1 MDIIK
6 DGKYVEACY
15 VLTVGQ
21 EEEVMET
28 VSQNR
33 PLSFIFGADQMLE
46 AFEAKVAGLKAGDKF
61 DFRISSAD
69 AFGEYDEARVQELSK
84 DIFSPNGEFD
94 AENVVPGKTFQM
106 INSDGDRFNGSVLEV
121 TETSVIMD
129 FNHPLAGEELH
140 FVGEVLLVRDATEE
154 ELNPKH
160 SCGCCSGCH
169 GGDCSSDSGCGGCN
183 GGCE

>member
-1 MDIIK
+1 MDTIK

-15 VLTVGQ
+15 VLTVGE

-28 VSQNR
+28 VPQNR
-33 PLSFIFGADQMLE
+33 PLSFIFGSDQMLE
-46 AFEAKVAGLKAGDKF
+46 AFEKNVAGLKAGDKF
-61 DFRISSAD
+61 DFRIACAD
-69 AFGEYDEARVQELSK
+69 AFGEYEEQRVQELSK
-84 DIFSPNGEFD
+84 EIFSPNGTFD

-121 TETSVIMD
+121 RENTVIMD

-154 ELNPKH
+154 ELNPKP
-160 SCGCCSGCH
+160 SCGCCSGC
-169 GGDCSSDSGCGGCN
+169 GSNNGSCSGCD

>member
-15 VLTVGQ
+15 VLTVGV

-28 VSQNR
+28 VPKNR

-46 AFEAKVAGLKAGDKF
+46 AFEKNVAGLKAGVKF
-61 DFRISSAD
+61 DFRIACAD
-69 AFGEYDEARVQELSK
+69 AFGEYEEQRGQELSK
-84 DIFSPNGEFD
+84 EIFSPNGEFD

-121 TETSVIMD
+121 RENTVIMD

-169 GGDCSSDSGCGGCN
+169 GGDCGDGDCSGCH
-183 GGCE
+183 

>member
-15 VLTVGQ
+15 VLTVGV

-28 VSQNR
+28 VPKNR

-46 AFEAKVAGLKAGDKF
+46 AFENNVAGLKAGDKF
-61 DFRISSAD
+61 DFRIASAD
-69 AFGEYDEARVQELSK
+69 AFGEYEEQRVQELSK
-84 DIFSPNGEFD
+84 EIFSPNGEFD

-121 TETSVIMD
+121 RENTVIMD

-160 SCGCCSGCH
+160 SCGGCSGCH
-169 GGDCSSDSGCGGCN
+169 GGDCGDGNCSGCGC
-183 GGCE
+183 

>member
-15 VLTVGQ
+15 VLTVGE

-28 VSQNR
+28 VPKNR

-46 AFEAKVAGLKAGDKF
+46 AFENNVAGLKAGDKF
-61 DFRISSAD
+61 DFRIASAD
-69 AFGEYDEARVQELSK
+69 AFGEYEEQRVQELSK
-84 DIFSPNGEFD
+84 EIFSPNGEFD

-121 TETSVIMD
+121 RENTVIMD

-169 GGDCSSDSGCGGCN
+169 GGDCGEGDCSGCGC
-183 GGCE
+183 

>member
-15 VLTVGQ
+15 VLAVGV

-28 VSQNR
+28 VPKNR

-46 AFEAKVAGLKAGDKF
+46 AFENNVAGLKAGDKF
-61 DFRISSAD
+61 DFRIASAD
-69 AFGEYDEARVQELSK
+69 AFGEYEEQRVQELSK
-84 DIFSPNGEFD
+84 EIFSPNGEFD

-121 TETSVIMD
+121 RENTVIMD

-160 SCGCCSGCH
+160 SCGGCSGCH
-169 GGDCSSDSGCGGCN
+169 GGDCGDCGDGNCSGCGC
-183 GGCE
+183 

>member
-1 MDIIK
+1 MEIIK

-15 VLTVGQ
+15 VLTVGK

-28 VSQNR
+28 VPQNR
-33 PLSFIFGADQMLE
+33 PLSFIFGTDQMLE
-46 AFEAKVAGLKAGDKF
+46 SFENNVAGLKAGDKF
-61 DFRISSAD
+61 DFRIACAD
-69 AFGEYDEARVQELSK
+69 AFGEYEEQRVQ
-84 DIFSPNGEFD
+84 DIFSPNGQFD

-121 TETSVIMD
+121 RENSVIMD

-140 FVGEVLLVRDATEE
+140 FVGEILLVRDATEE

-169 GGDCSSDSGCGGCN
+169 GGDCNSGGCDGCGC
-183 GGCE
+183 

>member
-15 VLTVGQ
+15 VLTVGE

-28 VSQNR
+28 VPKNR

-46 AFEAKVAGLKAGDKF
+46 AFENNVAGLKAGDKF
-61 DFRISSAD
+61 DFRIASAD
-69 AFGEYDEARVQELSK
+69 AFGEYEEQRVQELSK
-84 DIFSPNGEFD
+84 EIFSPNGEFD

-121 TETSVIMD
+121 RENTVIMD

-154 ELNPKH
+154 ELNSKH
-160 SCGCCSGCH
+160 SCGGCSGCH
-169 GGDCSSDSGCGGCN
+169 GGDCGDGNCSGCGC
-183 GGCE
+183 